1 MTKIAVFGAGTWGI
15 ALARLLAANG
25 RDVTVWS
32 AIPAELKSLSTTHR
46 HPNLPG
52 MELPAAMHYT
62 ADIAEACTGR
72 DILLFAVPSPFV
84 RATAK
89 KAAPHIPEGQLIVDV
104 AKGVEDKTLMTMS
117 EIIEDELAKAGRK
130 ARVVALSG
138 PTHAEEVARDMP
150 TAIVAASADED
161 AAKTVQKVFTTP
173 TFRVYTNDD
182 RRGTELGGAVKN
194 VIALARLLAANGR
207 DVTVWSAI
215 PAELKSLSTTHR
227 HPNLPGMELPAAM
240 HYTADIAEACTGRD
254 ILLFA
259 VPSPFVRATAKKAA
273 PHIPEGQ
280 LIVDVAKGVEDKTLM
295 TMSEII
301 EDELAKAGRKA
312 RVVALSGPT
321 HAEEVARD
329 MPTAIVAASADED
342 AAKTVQKVFTTPT
355 FRVYTNDDR
364 RGTELG
370 GAVKNVIAL
379 AVGIALGLG
388 YGDNAKAAL
397 ITRGNAELSRLG
409 IAMGCKAETFA
420 GLSGMGDLIVTCT
433 SMHSRNL
440 HAGMLIGRGKSVEE
454 AKTEVGQVVEGI
466 NALPAACRLAKQ
478 YKVEMPIVQ
487 AVEAILDGKLEARSA
502 LMALMGRSL
511 KRE

>member
-1 MTKIAVFGAGTWGI
+1 MTKIAVFGAGTWG
-15 ALARLLAANG
+15 
-25 RDVTVWS
+25 
-32 AIPAELKSLSTTHR
+32 
-46 HPNLPG
+46 
-52 MELPAAMHYT
+52 
-62 ADIAEACTGR
+62 
-72 DILLFAVPSPFV
+72 
-84 RATAK
+84 
-89 KAAPHIPEGQLIVDV
+89 
-104 AKGVEDKTLMTMS
+104 
-117 EIIEDELAKAGRK
+117 
-130 ARVVALSG
+130 
-138 PTHAEEVARDMP
+138 
-150 TAIVAASADED
+150 
-161 AAKTVQKVFTTP
+161 
-173 TFRVYTNDD
+173 
-182 RRGTELGGAVKN
+182 
-194 VIALARLLAANGR
+194 IALARLLAANGR

-433 SMHSRNL
+433 SQRSRNRHVGEQL
-440 HAGMLIGRGKSVEE
+440 GSGKSIDEIISSMN
-454 AKTEVGQVVEGI
+454 QVAEGVK
-466 NALPAACRLAKQ
+466 AASVIMEFADKYGLN
-478 YKVEMPIVQ
+478 MPIAREVDGVVNHG
-487 AVEAILDGKLEARSA
+487 ATVEDAYRGLAAETPGHEVH
-502 LMALMGRSL
+502 GTGF
-511 KRE
+511 